1 MPDQLIFPFEVR
13 SASGREDFLV
23 SPSNEY
29 AVALIDRWPDW
40 PTNQAALYGPSGSGK
55 SHLVQIW
62 QAKADAAVVSASA
75 LTRDIAESP
84 DATPLAVE
92 DVDSAGA
99 TSQRDQLLFTL
110 LNKASRPL
118 LLTGHAPPAD
128 WAVTLPDL
136 ASRLRAL
143 PAFALWAPD
152 DTLLAGIARK
162 LFTDRQ
168 LEVPDTAIMRMIRS
182 LERSP
187 AAIRDFVARADA
199 AALAQHRPIN
209 AALIREL
216 LASETS
222 LS

>member
-40 PTNQAALYGPSGSGK
+40 PTNQTALYGPSGSGK

-62 QAKADAAVVSASA
+62 QAKANAVVLKASA
-75 LTRDIAESP
+75 LTRNIVDST
-84 DATPLAVE
+84 DSTPLAVE
-92 DVDSAGA
+92 DVDSAPA
-99 TSQRDQLLFTL
+99 TPQRDQLLFTL
-110 LNKASRPL
+110 LNKSDRPL
-118 LLTGHAPPAD
+118 LLTGHVPPAD
-128 WAVTLPDL
+128 WPVTLADL
-136 ASRLRAL
+136 ASRFRAL

-216 LASETS
+216 LASET
-222 LS
+222 

>member
-1 MPDQLIFPFEVR
+1 VSDQLIFPFEFR
-13 SASGREDFLV
+13 SASGREDFIV

-40 PTNQAALYGPSGSGK
+40 PLNAAALYGPSGSGK

-62 QAKADAAVVSASA
+62 QERANAIVVSAPA
-75 LTRDIAESP
+75 LTNDLATSSNDR
-84 DATPLAVE
+84 TPLALE
-92 DVDSAGA
+92 DFDSEPA
-99 TSQRDQLLFTL
+99 TPQRDGLLFAL
-110 LNKASRPL
+110 LNRGSRPL
-118 LLTGHAPPAD
+118 LLTGRTPPAE

-152 DTLLAGIARK
+152 EALLAGIARK

-168 LEVPDTAIMRMIRS
+168 LEVPDTAIMRMVQS

-187 AAIRDFVARADA
+187 AAIRDFVALADA
-199 AALAQHRPIN
+199 AALAGHRPIN

-216 LASETS
+216 LAEPSS
-222 LS
+222 